1 MSLLW
6 MSKLVLDCLG
16 CLQVYR
22 QIGNLFPS
30 SFLHMPVLVIAPR
43 PVRTSRSIE
52 IPMYARIVASI
63 ASSIPFHA
71 NVLDTL
77 AVELGMNACTYQY
90 TVSRTV
96 VSPAIRI
103 AAGAR

>member
-6 MSKLVLDCLG
+6 MAKFVLDCLG

-22 QIGNLFPS
+22 QIGILFPS

-43 PVRTSRSIE
+43 PVRPSRSTE

-63 ASSIPFHA
+63 ASSIPLHA

-77 AVELGMNACTYQY
+77 AVELGINVCTYRY

-96 VSPAIRI
+96 VGPAIPI
-103 AAGAR
+103 AAGA